1 VAKRA
6 PKHLQPATRRWW
18 SSVVGG
24 FELDEHHIKLLTLAA
39 EALDRAN
46 EATARIAKDG
56 AYITDRFGQLK
67 AHPACAVERD
77 AAATFARLLR
87 ELDLDTEQAPEAAR
101 PPMLRRYSA

>member
-1 VAKRA
+1 MAKRA
-6 PKHLQPATRRWW
+6 PKHLERATRRWW
-18 SSVVGG
+18 SSVVRS
-24 FELDEHHIKLLTLAA
+24 FELDLHHVKLLTLCC
-39 EALDRAN
+39 EAFDRAAQAR
-46 EATARIAKDG
+46 EAIERDG
-56 AYITDRFGQLK
+56 PFVRDRFDQLR